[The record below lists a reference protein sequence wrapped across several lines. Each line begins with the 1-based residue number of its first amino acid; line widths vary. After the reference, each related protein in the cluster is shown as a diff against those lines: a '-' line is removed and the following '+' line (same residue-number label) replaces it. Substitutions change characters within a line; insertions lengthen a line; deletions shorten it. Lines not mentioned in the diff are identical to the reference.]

1 MGKFLPFRMNIR
13 RWGTLDPF
21 IEPGGVLGRKVANRG
36 FLEALLAQDPF
47 DEYHFFLT
55 DTAALAHQQDYCRSA
70 FPQLFQRGAFHFFPQ
85 NRLHLQLEATPYTVF
100 HLSDPITT
108 FTRLARL
115 RNAYAPV
122 LFPIT
127 GTTHSLSYE
136 RFMPAFLGHLWGG
149 ATARDAIVGTSQAA
163 IAMLEHTF
171 ALLRQNYPCPAT
183 AHGPQLKRIPL
194 GANPL
199 FSAPAGHNPRQYFAG
214 QGAAMRARLGLG
226 TETMFLCLARLTVHS
241 KMDLAPLLCALQR
254 AAGKG
259 LSLNDTVLVVAGW
272 AEENAPL
279 PQALAAMAQRMGI
292 RFIPFLRPTNEEC
305 LALYAAADVFVSP
318 SDNIQETFGLTL
330 AEAGSMGLPVIA
342 SNFNGYRDIVVHGE
356 TGLLVPTIGPES
368 CEETNLLAGTWF
380 DNQYHLRLAQ
390 QTCVSVPGLAK
401 ALAQLGT
408 NPALRQ
414 AMGMA
419 GAARARSHFSWPAIA
434 AAHVGLWQRLAST
447 PLPPQDEARIRN
459 QRHPLAPNFAHSFRA
474 HFSHTLG
481 PESTLLVRR
490 TPTGDAVYQGR
501 VPPLLYAGMELM
513 IEEESL
519 RRMLLATRKPVMVK
533 NLLGSLRQQWPTAQ
547 QGIAQERAAM
557 VVLWALKHDYLE
569 EVDASADE
577 SKL

>member
-1 MGKFLPFRMNIR
+1 MNNR

-36 FLEALLAQDPF
+36 FLEALLGQDPF

-55 DTAALAHQQDYCRSA
+55 DAAAIAHQQEYCRSA

-85 NRLHLQLEATPYTVF
+85 SRLHQQLEATAYSVF

-115 RNAYAPV
+115 RNAYSPV

-149 ATARDAIVGTSQAA
+149 ATARDAIVGTSHAA

-183 AHGPQLKRIPL
+183 THGPCLERIPL

-226 TETMFLCLARLTVHS
+226 SETMFLCLARLTVHS

-254 AAGKG
+254 AASLG

-279 PQALAAMAQRMGI
+279 PQALAAMAQRMGV
-292 RFIPFLRPTNEEC
+292 RFMPFLRPTDEEC

-356 TGLLVPTIGPES
+356 SGLLVPTMGPER

-408 NPALRQ
+408 NCALREQ
-414 AMGMA
+414 MGKA
-419 GAARARSHFSWPAIA
+419 GAVRAREQFSWAAIA
-434 AAHVGLWQRLAST
+434 TAYTALWQRLGST
-447 PLPPQDEARIRN
+447 PLTAQEEATIRS
-459 QRHPLAPNFAHSFRA
+459 QHHPLAPDFARSFQA

-481 PESTLLVRR
+481 PESTLRVRR
-490 TPTGDAVYQGR
+490 TPTGEAVYQGR
-501 VPPLLYAGMELM
+501 TPPLLYAGMELM
-513 IEEESL
+513 IEEEPL
-519 RRMLLATRKPVMVK
+519 HRMLLAARKPVMVRT
-533 NLLGSLRQQWPTAQ
+533 LVEMLRAQWPTAQ
-547 QGIAQERAAM
+547 QGIAQERATM

-569 EVDASADE
+569 EVDATTEGSPPR
-577 SKL
+577 

>member
-1 MGKFLPFRMNIR
+1 M
-13 RWGTLDPF
+13 
-21 IEPGGVLGRKVANRG
+21 GRKVANKG

-55 DTAALAHQQDYCRSA
+55 DAAALAHQQNYCRSA
-70 FPQLFQRGAFHFFPQ
+70 FPHLFQRGAFHFFPQ
-85 NRLHLQLEATPYTVF
+85 GRLHQQLETTPYTAF

-115 RNAYAPV
+115 RNAYAPF

-149 ATARDAIVGTSQAA
+149 ATMRDAIVGTSQAA

-171 ALLRQNYPCPAT
+171 SLLRQNYPCPAT
-183 AHGPQLKRIPL
+183 THGPSLERIPL

-199 FSAPAGHNPRQYFAG
+199 FSAPAGHNPRHYFAG
-214 QGAAMRARLGLG
+214 HGAAMRARLGLG
-226 TETMFLCLARLTVHS
+226 AETMFLCLARLTVHS

-254 AAGKG
+254 AAGLG
-259 LSLNDTVLVVAGW
+259 LSLNNTVLVVAGW

-279 PQALAAMAQRMGI
+279 PEALAAMAQRMGI
-292 RFIPFLRPTNEEC
+292 RFMPFLRPTDEEC

-330 AEAGSMGLPVIA
+330 AEAGSMGLPIIA

-356 TGLLVPTIGPES
+356 TGLLVPTMGPEHS
-368 CEETNLLAGTWF
+368 EETNLLAGIWF
-380 DNQYHLRLAQ
+380 DNQYHLRMAQ

-401 ALAQLGT
+401 ALASLGT
-408 NPALRQ
+408 NPALRHS
-414 AMGMA
+414 MGQA
-419 GAARARSHFSWPAIA
+419 GAERTQTLFSWPAIA
-434 AAHVGLWQRLAST
+434 TAYVTLWQRLAKT
-447 PLPPQDEARIRN
+447 PLPPQEEARIRS
-459 QRHPLAPNFAHSFRA
+459 QRHPLAPNFAHSFQA

-481 PESTLLVRR
+481 PQSTLRVRR
-490 TPTGDAVYQGR
+490 TPTGDAVYAGR
-501 VPPLLYAGMELM
+501 VPPLLYAGMEFM
-513 IEEESL
+513 IEEKPL
-519 RRMLLATRKPVMVK
+519 HRMLLAARKPVMVCT
-533 NLLGSLRQQWPTAQ
+533 LVEMLRQHWPAVQ

-569 EVDASADE
+569 DVDAPTEVS
-577 SKL
+577 SV